1 MEKGSQFK
9 DVFNRLSI
17 TQLAE
22 RINCIYSD
30 FKLNEFVESILKDFT
45 ELSLSERSMKICE
58 ALKVYL
64 PEDFSKA
71 VEILLKSQTTEI
83 EELGGSEGFI
93 VMPQAAFI
101 SNYGLKRF
109 EISMQAL
116 EEMTKRFTSEFA
128 IRFFFIE
135 HPEKTLSQMKKW
147 AQDENYHVRRL
158 ASEGSR
164 PLLPW
169 AIRLKQFVEDPK
181 PVIEIL
187 ELLKF
192 SSERYVERSVANNL
206 NDISKHHPNTVTK
219 LLSKWQKQ
227 GVSPWLITHALRTLF
242 KQGNPEALKLNGYD
256 PEADILVSEFS
267 VLTPIVEFGNSLEF
281 SFKIDSKRP
290 EKLMIDYIV
299 HHMKASGK
307 LAPKVF
313 KLAKKTIS
321 GQEQISKKH
330 SIRSITTRK
339 YYPGEH
345 LLQIQI
351 NGKVYAESSF
361 ELLM

>member
-9 DVFNRLSI
+9 DVFNRSSI
-17 TQLAE
+17 TELAE
-22 RINCIYSD
+22 RINYVYPD
-30 FKLNEFVESILKDFT
+30 FQLNEFVETILKDFT

-64 PEDFSKA
+64 PEDFPKA
-71 VEILLKSQTTEI
+71 VDILIKSQTAENEDI
-83 EELGGSEGFI
+83 VGNNGFV
-93 VMPQAAFI
+93 VMPQAAYI
-101 SNYGLKRF
+101 SNYGLYHF
-109 EISMQAL
+109 EISIQAL

-147 AQDENYHVRRL
+147 AQNENYHVRRL

-169 AIRLKQFVEDPK
+169 AIRLKQFVEDPR

-192 SSERYVERSVANNL
+192 SPERYVERSVANNL
-206 NDISKHHPNTVTK
+206 NDISKHHPNTVTQ

-256 PEADILVSEFS
+256 PEAQIEVTEFAF
-267 VLTPIVEFGNSLEF
+267 LTPTVDFGNNLEF
-281 SFKIDSKRP
+281 SFKINSKRS
-290 EKLMIDYIV
+290 EKLMVDYIV
-299 HHMKASGK
+299 HHVKASGK

-313 KLAKKTIS
+313 KLTKKTIS
-321 GQEQISKKH
+321 GQVQMSKKH

-339 YYPGEH
+339 YYPGKH

-351 NGKVYAESSF
+351 NGKVYAEGSF